1 MNSTTTPAQD
11 FRWPQEFPGA
21 HWLDDLEEQA
31 LMDVM
36 RNGSMFRYYGLK
48 PPHHVDDFERAARD
62 YYGVKHAL
70 AVNSGTGALTCAL
83 SAFGVGPGSEVI
95 IPSFMWVASVGSV
108 IQVGAIPV
116 LCEID
121 RSFNLDPAALRG
133 RITKRTAVIMAIHMA
148 GAPCDMDQIMA
159 IANEHGVKV
168 LEDCAQCNGGD
179 YRGRKLGGIGH
190 MAIFSLQLNKNITCG
205 EGGLVVTNDS
215 RLYERAFAAHDM
227 GMVRRNG
234 RLAQPEDYALSWGQ
248 GRRMS
253 ELAGA
258 VAGVQFKKLPMIVSH
273 MRASKRRI
281 KAGLAGTPGLGFRV
295 IHDVEGDTG
304 PFLIMILDTPESSR
318 RLFSDLREAGFA
330 NTMHIED
337 YGLHIY
343 SNIVALV
350 RKTPLSPAGNPWS
363 LAENRDSQ
371 YDYNKGACPRSDEL
385 FARSVLL
392 PIPAKLSAEQEQHAI
407 HVISKSLASSMR
419 A

>member
-1 MNSTTTPAQD
+1 MSFT
-11 FRWPQEFPGA
+11 WPQEFPGV
-21 HWLDDLEEQA
+21 HWIDEQEEQA
-31 LMDVM
+31 LLDVI

-48 PPHHVDDFERAARD
+48 APHHVDDFESMARS

-83 SAFGVGPGSEVI
+83 TALGVGPGSEVI
-95 IPSFMWVASVGSV
+95 IPAFLWVASVGSIV
-108 IQVGAIPV
+108 QVGAIPV
-116 LCEID
+116 LCEVD
-121 RSFNLDPAALRG
+121 ESFNLDPAALRKCL
-133 RITKRTAVIMAIHMA
+133 TKRTAVIVAIHMA

-159 IANEHGVKV
+159 IAQERNIKV
-168 LEDCAQCNGGD
+168 LEDCAQCNGGS
-179 YRGRKLGGIGH
+179 YHGRKLGSIGH

-205 EGGLVVTNDS
+205 EGGLIVTNDD

-253 ELAGA
+253 ELSGA
-258 VAGVQFKKLPMIVSH
+258 IAGVQFKKLPMIVER

-281 KAGLAGTPGLGFRV
+281 KSALAGIPGLSFRK
-295 IHDVEGDTG
+295 IHDDAGDAA
-304 PFLIMILDTPESSR
+304 PFIIMILDQPEQAK
-318 RLFSDLREAGFA
+318 RLFGDLRAKGFGNA
-330 NTMHIED
+330 MLISD

-350 RKTPLSPAGNPWS
+350 RRTPLSPAGNPWN
-363 LAENRDSQ
+363 LAENRESQ
-371 YDYNKGACPRSDEL
+371 YDYNRGACPRSDAL

-392 PIPAKLSAEQEQHAI
+392 PVPSKLTADQENYAVQVIKDSLGSAV
-407 HVISKSLASSMR
+407 HV
-419 A
+419 

>member
-1 MNSTTTPAQD
+1 MSSSIQA
-11 FRWPQEFPGA
+11 FKWPQEFPGV
-21 HWLDDLEEQA
+21 HWLDDKEEQA
-31 LMDVM
+31 LLDVM
-36 RNGSMFRYYGLK
+36 RNGSMFRYYGLQQ
-48 PPHHVDDFERAARD
+48 PHHVDDFEQAARE

-70 AVNSGTGALTCAL
+70 AVNSGTGALICAL
-83 SAFGVGPGSEVI
+83 SALGVGPGSEVI
-95 IPSFMWVASVGSV
+95 IPSFLWVASVGSI

-116 LCEID
+116 LCEVD
-121 RSFNLDPAALRG
+121 RSFNLDPVALRQ
-133 RITKRTAVIMAIHMA
+133 RITKRTAVIVAIHMA
-148 GAPCDMDQIMA
+148 GAPCDMDRIMGL
-159 IANEHGVKV
+159 ANEHGVKV
-168 LEDCAQCNGGD
+168 LEDCAQCNGGS
-179 YRGRKLGGIGH
+179 YRGRKLGSIGH

-205 EGGLVVTNDS
+205 EGGLVVTNDD

-258 VAGVQFKKLPMIVSH
+258 IAGVQFKKLPVVVGH
-273 MRASKRRI
+273 MQASKRRI
-281 KAGLAGTPGLGFRV
+281 KAGLAGIPGLGFRT
-295 IHDVEGDTG
+295 IHDVEGDSG
-304 PFLIMILDTPESSR
+304 PFLIMILDTPELSR
-318 RLFSDLREAGFA
+318 RLFSGLREAGFA
-330 NTMHIED
+330 NAMHIED

-343 SNIVALV
+343 SNIAALV
-350 RKTPLSPAGNPWS
+350 RKTPLSPAGNPWN

-392 PIPAKLSAEQEQHAI
+392 PIPSKLTAEQEMHAI
-407 HVISKSLASSMR
+407 QVIKQSLASAVR